1 MAGFAAPFRGG
12 RAARSG
18 RRFEC
23 ELLAAWTGEL
33 REMRMPGIHLKKKK
47 ANGGILEGKREE
59 KERLSPGK
67 HAASRQE
74 NGKACESSSSSSLF
88 LLQKEEEP

>member
-1 MAGFAAPFRGG
+1 MRALGG
-12 RAARSG
+12 VDRRAAGNAYAGNS
-18 RRFEC
+18 FE
-23 ELLAAWTGEL
+23 
-33 REMRMPGIHLKKKK
+33 KKK

-67 HAASRQE
+67 HGASRQE
-74 NGKACESSSSSSLF
+74 NGKACEPSSSSLF